1 MRNYLDLMADIN
13 ENGVDLP
20 DRTGVGRRKVF
31 GRQMRFKMSD
41 GFPLVTT
48 RFIPIKHNIHELLWI
63 IKGSTSVTDLHENNV
78 RIWDKWAVS
87 EEHILNFVDRKMSE
101 STQEEKNIIIEQL
114 KMTSLNDLGS
124 IYGEA
129 WRNAP
134 CATFNPLFPTIEMG
148 DIAPDRLSEIG
159 RIYEQQKHMM
169 FSLPNGESIP
179 FSLVLQALHYR
190 GIDQLQELIINLKT
204 QPFSSR
210 LIINAWIPEYLP
222 FEGISPQDNVLIG
235 RAALPPCHL
244 LQQYIVLPPKQEG
257 GKLRLSLQMY
267 QRSLD
272 LPVGGPWNIAQY
284 SLLLMMIAQVVDME
298 ADEFIWTIGDAH
310 CYFDQF
316 ERNNPNL
323 IEGIETQL
331 KREPR
336 ALPKM
341 IINPEVKSIFD
352 FKISDFELQ
361 GYDPHPKINYP
372 VAL

>member
-1 MRNYLDLMADIN
+1 MKNYLELMADIN

-31 GRQMRFKMSD
+31 GRQLRFKMAD

-48 RFIPIKHNIHELLWI
+48 RFIPIKQNIHELLWI
-63 IKGSTSVTDLHENNV
+63 IQGSTSVSDLHENNV
-78 RIWDKWAVS
+78 KIWDKWAVS
-87 EEHILNFVDRKMSE
+87 EEHILSFVDRNMPE
-101 STQEEKNIIIEQL
+101 SAQEDKDIVINQL
-114 KMTSLNDLGS
+114 KTQCLNDMGS
-124 IYGEA
+124 VYGEA

-134 CATFNPLFPTIEMG
+134 GATYNPLFPNVQMA

-159 RIYEQQKHMM
+159 RIYEQQKNMM

-179 FSLVLQALHYR
+179 FAVVLQALHYR
-190 GIDQLQELIINLKT
+190 GIDQLQELITNLKVR
-204 QPFSSR
+204 PFSSR
-210 LIINAWIPEYLP
+210 LIINAWIPEFLP
-222 FEGISPQDNVLIG
+222 FEGLSPQDNVLIG

-244 LQQYIVLPPKQEG
+244 LQQYIVLPPKKEG

-272 LPVGGPWNIAQY
+272 APVGGPWNIAQY
-284 SLLLMMIAQVVDME
+284 SMLLMMIAQVVDME

-323 IEGIETQL
+323 IEGVETQL
-331 KREPR
+331 TRDPR
-336 ALPKM
+336 PLPTM
-341 IINPEVKSIFD
+341 HLNPEIKSIFD
-352 FKISDFELQ
+352 FKVSDFKLE